1 VNNTQFLETIKAVNG
16 KLYHLEYHQMRL
28 DRTLPNTGI
37 LLKDI
42 VTPPAVGF
50 FRCRVVYSDKDYAV
64 SYHPYQKK
72 DIQTLKLVVSKTIEY
87 SKKYLNRES
96 INNLFAKKASCDDIL
111 IVKNG
116 LITDTSIAN
125 VAFFYKN
132 EWLTPKQPLLY
143 GTTRQRLLEES
154 KILLHDI
161 EVKDVQKF
169 SQIALMNAMID
180 FDIIAQDNIEDI
192 IC

>member
-1 VNNTQFLETIKAVNG
+1 MNNIEFLETIKAIDG
-16 KLYHLEYHQMRL
+16 KLCHLKYHQMRL
-28 DRTLPNTGI
+28 KKTLPNANII
-37 LLKDI
+37 LKNILF
-42 VTPPAVGF
+42 PPPVGC
-50 FRCRVVYSDKDYAV
+50 FRCRVVYNEKDYTV

-72 DIQTLKLVVSKTIEY
+72 DIRTLKLVVANEIEY
-87 SKKYLNRES
+87 SKKYLNREA
-96 INNLFAKKASCDDIL
+96 INNLFAKKASCDDVL

-143 GTTRQRLLEES
+143 GTTRQRLLESS
-154 KILLHDI
+154 KIIMHDI
-161 EVKDVQKF
+161 EVADVQKF
-169 SQIALMNAMID
+169 SQMALMNAMID